1 MNSSII
7 PFTFAAFT
15 VRTQMDDH
23 GSPWFNANDVCE
35 ALEFAN
41 PRTALDNHVDQDD
54 VLKADIIDALGRTQ
68 EANFVNESGLYSLIF
83 GSPKE
88 AAKKFKRWVTSE
100 VLPALR
106 KHGMYGKA
114 DLKSQIQLRNQSLTV
129 LQRLQTCNDAF
140 VKSTLLDHLRTI
152 HINLGQALPA
162 ENLLGKDP
170 KQIQIEM

>member
-1 MNSSII
+1 MTSSII

-15 VRTQMDDH
+15 VRTQMDEH

-35 ALEFAN
+35 ALEFSN
-41 PRTALDNHVDQDD
+41 PWDAISRHVDTDD
-54 VLKADIIDALGRTQ
+54 LVKREALSPGGVQLT
-68 EANFVNESGLYSLIF
+68 NFINESGLYSLIF
-83 GSPKE
+83 GSTKE

-152 HINLGQALPA
+152 HISLGQALPA